1 MKKEEFLKRL
11 KKRLNILE
19 EKEVEDIIKEY
30 EGYIEEKMEAGSTEE
45 EAVEAFGDV
54 DELAD
59 ELLKAYKVKVEKNED
74 PIGNFANKVVKI
86 IDQLIEDFSKKTPKE
101 IAVFVIEIF
110 VIICLI
116 ALCHIPVSMLV
127 ELGSNVFNIL
137 SSPLNRIFYTIWNFV
152 LEFAYFI
159 LAIVV
164 FARIFKIRYLQNVQF
179 ESAEKPKKIQKKNLA
194 KKKEKVIEEKSEPKE
209 PKKSCITS
217 FSELIIKIG
226 VFFLKFMAICI
237 LFGVSL
243 YLIGMGL
250 ILAICVYLLI
260 KGVTY
265 FGFYLVMISL
275 FVLGIIFFSI
285 LFNFVLDRKNS
296 GLKLAVS
303 LIVSFVLLGV
313 GCGIATVEVA
323 NTEFYNSPPEDIQ
336 IEVLEEELVMDEDT
350 IFIGNISNYKVD
362 NSLENV
368 LVEYHYYPLGNKMA
382 TSIRKN
388 ENFVYLDWSVEKIYL
403 RSELLDHFI
412 DDLKEKKVYNYYIEP
427 TIVITSNEENIE
439 TIKANRQKYYRSE
452 TNYSSCNFV
461 RTYYVEMIRENAS
474 LDEYSVVLSEYDND
488 SLVTVR
494 LDSSLAKNLEVGKYY
509 EFTFK
514 TYQAYVDTDILDI
527 FEENEVVAVRET
539 DKKAEEQIR
548 EDSCSIFY

>member
-30 EGYIEEKMEAGSTEE
+30 KGYIEEKMEAGSTEE

-74 PIGNFANKVVKI
+74 PIGDFANKVVKI

-101 IAVFVIEIF
+101 IAGFVIEIF
-110 VIICLI
+110 VILCLI

-179 ESAEKPKKIQKKNLA
+179 ESVEKPKKIQKKNLA

-336 IEVLEEELVMDEDT
+336 IEVLEEELVMDKDT
-350 IFIGNISNYKVD
+350 IFIGNISDYKVD

-382 TSIRKN
+382 TSIHKN

>member
-179 ESAEKPKKIQKKNLA
+179 ESVEKPKKVQKKNLA